1 MKIESK
7 DRKIKNLFLNRR
19 YLIPDYQRKYSWDVN
34 EEVLIFW
41 DDFIYRWSAK
51 INYLFDSNECF
62 SFII

>member
-19 YLIPDYQRKYSWDVN
+19 YLIPDYQRNYSWDVN

-41 DDFIYRWSAK
+41 DDFIY
-51 INYLFDSNECF
+51 YLN
-62 SFII
+62 